1 MQQKTGVGSPDP
13 YPRSKIVTL
22 LSQSK
27 IECVLVVLYH
37 QRVEV
42 RLVLRNL
49 KHPAIRIRLLIQE
62 TAESDVEV

>member
-1 MQQKTGVGSPDP
+1 M
-13 YPRSKIVTL
+13 
-22 LSQSK
+22 
-27 IECVLVVLYH
+27 LVVLYH

-62 TAESDVEV
+62 TTESDVEVRACTVDRQTQTLQVEPTEALAP